1 VVGNVVEQITNPTTE
16 MIEAEEERLKQR
28 EAAKNARQ
36 TEAKEHEQKAEHK
49 EKKAKEQSA

>member
-1 VVGNVVEQITNPTTE
+1 MLWNRLLTLTTE